1 MTDINI
7 ERTDGVTLLRFNRP
21 QCLNAFSRPM
31 YGELEESIANFGDDD
46 SQRALVFTG
55 TGRAF
60 CAGQDLNDVDT
71 LDRSDVGGLSEKVG
85 QLQRITRRMQGIN
98 KPIVAAINGP
108 AVGFGAELTLSCDI
122 RLAAPGA
129 YFMFPELQRGLFFTN
144 GSLLLLPRL
153 IGHSRATHL
162 LLTGERWSA
171 QDAREAGLVTR
182 IVPEEELREIALT
195 LARQL
200 SRLDP
205 ESVRL
210 TLAGLR
216 LGQNDALESAMS
228 FETQAC
234 LALMRR
240 ADSVSGEF

>member
-1 MTDINI
+1 MDITP
-7 ERTDGVTLLRFNRP
+7 ERTEGVTLLRFNRP
-21 QCLNAFSRPM
+21 QCLNAFSRSM
-31 YGELEESIANFGDDD
+31 YGELEECIARFGDDD
-46 SQRALVFTG
+46 SQRVLVLTG
-55 TGRAF
+55 AGRAF
-60 CAGQDLNDVDT
+60 SAGQDLNDVDSI
-71 LDRSDVGGLSEKVG
+71 DRSNVRELTEKLG
-85 QLQRITRRMQGIN
+85 QLQRITRRMQSIN

-144 GSLLLLPRL
+144 GSLMLLPRL
-153 IGHSRATHL
+153 IGFSRATHL

-171 QDAREAGLVTR
+171 EAGREAGLIAR
-182 IVPEEELREIALT
+182 IVPDEELLEVALK

-200 SRLDP
+200 SQLDA

-216 LGQNDALESAMS
+216 LGQNDALEAAMS
-228 FETQAC
+228 FEIQAC
-234 LALMRR
+234 LQLMRR